1 MSKTKETQTQAYE
14 KHQKAIAALL
24 DMLKT
29 EFEAHRERRSND
41 ELNWGYVGD
50 LGHARECLKELM
62 MTMSGWTDAEVEEGI
77 TNRS

>member
-1 MSKTKETQTQAYE
+1 MSDAKQTVAQAYE
-14 KHQKAIAALL
+14 KHQKALAALL

-29 EFEAHRERRSND
+29 EFEAHRERRTND

-50 LGHARECLKELM
+50 LGHARSCLKELM
-62 MTMSGWTDAEVEEGI
+62 MTMSGWSDAEVEEVI